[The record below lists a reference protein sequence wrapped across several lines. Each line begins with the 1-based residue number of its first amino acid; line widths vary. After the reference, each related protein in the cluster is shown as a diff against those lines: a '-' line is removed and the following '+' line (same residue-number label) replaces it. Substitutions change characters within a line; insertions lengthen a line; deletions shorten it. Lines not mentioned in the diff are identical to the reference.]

1 MASSIP
7 PVLVQLVADVSQLKA
22 GMAQAQASLKG
33 LDKSAKTASTGMTN
47 LMSTVKK
54 VGATLGIAFAG
65 AQVAKFAKDSV
76 MAASDMEESLS
87 KVRVVFGEG
96 AAEVEK
102 FGASAAQNLGISNQK
117 ALEAAGTYGNLFQ
130 AFGLGQGEA
139 QTMSTSLVQ
148 LAADMAS
155 FNNTS
160 IDDAI
165 LALRSGLSGETEPLK
180 RFGVALSEVRLK
192 EEALRMGLIKT
203 TSGTLPVAIKSQAA
217 YALIMRDTAL
227 AQGDYARTAAGTANT
242 MKTLAARFQD
252 AKVAIGEALMPAF
265 RALLKLLNVFI
276 PVIEAIGRYFTEN
289 ADALKIYAS
298 IILTAVGAFLV
309 YKAALVTV
317 KTTQQA
323 YLIMITLMKGAT
335 IASIASTN
343 GLAASILVL
352 NAVMKK
358 NPIGLIVFGLIALG
372 AAFVLAWKKSETFRE
387 VVTKAMQMVLKAFA
401 KVAEYAGKFFNM
413 LGKIPGMGWAKTIG
427 NGLDDISNKIT
438 ATSNKLALLQ
448 TGALG
453 VASRQD
459 AAMAG
464 RGPSITAEETGGGD
478 KGATAEA
485 KKRVEKLK
493 EYKDDV
499 KKIYKDIRKVIKDA
513 NEDAIEALADRD
525 KKIENAN
532 KRYNETMADAQ
543 VMRDRAEADALKRK
557 TESLE
562 RIEKDYKKKME
573 NLEKSH
579 QDRLTSLRQSA
590 AQKSIELTK
599 GATDK
604 QQSILQQSMDRL
616 RNAFSSKTAFTLA
629 DALGGGKSADSL
641 LTDLK
646 DKLKAAQELQANAA
660 TLAGM
665 GYSQTF
671 IEQIVSQGPAIGNE
685 MAKALKD
692 ASPETNKEIQDLFKE
707 VDNISNYGMDQLAAT
722 MNAGGNLATKELKD
736 AYEQVAIDLK
746 TSLEEVNASLI
757 TALAEENAA
766 YQAAM
771 TEAGIERAEAM
782 ADAIKTY
789 TESMADIKQRFDDTL
804 ADATKTLQETLV
816 DAQKDYEKAIDDINK
831 ATKEKIKDL
840 KGELNEV
847 MKLMAAIGAAK
858 AAAAAAKN
866 VPVYTPITASK
877 SSGSGSGSTYNPT
890 SGMTVVNNV
899 TGVNMTSPQSI
910 VDSVMSGVKYG
921 AAVTVP
927 KSNFNYQDN
936 FMMKVK

>member
-33 LDKSAKTASTGMTN
+33 LDKSVKTASTGMTN

-227 AQGDYARTAAGTANT
+227 AQGDYARTADGTANT

-252 AKVAIGEALMPAF
+252 AKVAVGEALMPAF

-298 IILTAVGAFLV
+298 IILTAVGAFIA
-309 YKAALVTV
+309 YKAVVIA
-317 KTTQQA
+317 TTKISA
-323 YLIMITLMKGAT
+323 IYTAV
-335 IASIASTN
+335 
-343 GLAASILVL
+343 LAAQARGFTLAQIAAL
-352 NAVMKK
+352 NFKLALQLINAAIKA
-358 NPIGLIVFGLIALG
+358 NPIGAIITLVVLLG

-427 NGLDDISNKIT
+427 NGLDGISNKIT

-464 RGPSITAEETGGGD
+464 RGPLITAEETGGGD

-485 KKRVEKLK
+485 KKRIEKLK

-499 KKIYKDIRKVIKDA
+499 KKIYKDIREVIKEANKDA
-513 NEDAIEALADRD
+513 VEALADRD
-525 KKIENAN
+525 KKIANAQ
-532 KRYNETMADAQ
+532 KRFNETMADAQ
-543 VMRDRAEADALKRK
+543 VMRDRSEADALKRK
-557 TESLE
+557 TETLDK
-562 RIEKDYKKKME
+562 IDKDYKKKLE
-573 NLEKSH
+573 NLEKTH
-579 QDRLTSLRQSA
+579 QNKLTDLRKSA
-590 AQKSIELTK
+590 AQKAIDLTK
-599 GATDK
+599 SATEK
-604 QQSILQQSMDRL
+604 QQTLLQQSMDRL
-616 RNAFSSKTAFTLA
+616 RNAFSAKTAFTLA
-629 DALGGGKSADSL
+629 DALGGGKSADDL
-641 LTDLK
+641 LADLK
-646 DKLKAAQELQANAA
+646 DKLKSAQELQANAA
-660 TLAGM
+660 ALAGM

-685 MAKALKD
+685 MAQALKA
-692 ASPETNKEIQDLFKE
+692 ASPETNKEIQDLFKD
-707 VDNISNYGMDQLAAT
+707 VDDISKYGMDQLAET

-736 AYEQVAIDLK
+736 AYDQVAIDLK
-746 TSLEEVNASLI
+746 ASLVKVNI
-757 TALAEENAA
+757 ELMTALAEENAN
-766 YQAAM
+766 YKDAM
-771 TEAGIERAEAM
+771 TEASIDRAEAM
-782 ADAIKTY
+782 ADAVKTY

-816 DAQKDYEKAIDDINK
+816 DAQKDYESAINDINVS
-831 ATKEKIKDL
+831 TKKKIKELKADL
-840 KGELNEV
+840 EEV
-847 MKLMAAIGAAK
+847 AKLMTKLGDANAAK
-858 AAAAAAKN
+858 IKSNA
-866 VPVYTPITASK
+866 PTYTPIIPNKT
-877 SSGSGSGSTYNPT
+877 SSSTTNPSYNPT
-890 SGMTVVNNV
+890 SGMTVVNNI
-899 TGVNMTSPQSI
+899 TGMNMTNPNAISEAVTQSI
-910 VDSVMSGVKYG
+910 KYG
-921 AAVTVP
+921 TAVTVP
-927 KSNFNYQDN
+927 ASFAN
-936 FMMKVK
+936 MGGW